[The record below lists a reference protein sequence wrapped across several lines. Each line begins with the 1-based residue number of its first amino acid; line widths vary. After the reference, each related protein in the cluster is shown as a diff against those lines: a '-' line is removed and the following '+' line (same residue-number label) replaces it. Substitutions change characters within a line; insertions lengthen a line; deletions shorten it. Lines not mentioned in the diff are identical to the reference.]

1 MRIVP
6 INSFEEYPMTWKPTL
21 NREDRPIYQALAK
34 QLESDIKEGRLVPGT
49 KLPPQRELADYLDVN
64 LSTISKSF
72 KLAELKGL
80 ISATIGSGTYV
91 SYDAISNAYLLSE
104 EKPKHLIELGA
115 MLPDRVSYGPLHD
128 LLQSMLQESDC
139 ARWFGYSR
147 PGDSIWQK
155 DAGVK
160 LLKYAGIETTRE
172 HILLANGGQ
181 NAITATLAG
190 LCQHGDRIGVDHHT
204 YPGLKTAAAM
214 LGIQLVPIRSETDE
228 MSPEA
233 LLYACKNENI
243 KGLYIIPDYQ
253 NPMTYTMSIET
264 RKAIAEIA
272 IKYNLF
278 IIEDGMYH
286 LTQDK
291 VLPAVATYAP
301 EHSIYIASLSK
312 SMAPGLRL
320 AYVAVPFKF
329 LDSTRKALYNL
340 NISVSP
346 LLAELTARAIVSS
359 QLENIVE
366 LHKEETKARN
376 QLVNHYLDKDNCIGG
391 ETGIFRWLHLPNH
404 YTGDQF
410 ERIAAAQGVQV
421 YSGRRFAVGN
431 VAPAN
436 AVRLGICAPETKEE
450 LEKALIIL
458 KKIIET

>member
-1 MRIVP
+1 MP
-6 INSFEEYPMTWKPTL
+6 INSFEDYPMTWKPTL
-21 NREDRPIYQALAK
+21 NRVDRPIYQALAK
-34 QLESDIKEGRLVPGT
+34 QLECDIKEGRLVPGT

-104 EKPKHLIELGA
+104 EKPKHLIEMGA
-115 MLPDRVSYGPLHD
+115 LLSDRVSYGPLHD
-128 LLQSMLQESDC
+128 LLQSMLQESDG

-160 LLKYAGIETTRE
+160 LLKYAGVETTRDQ
-172 HILLANGGQ
+172 ILLANGGQ

-233 LLYACKNENI
+233 LLYACKNDNI
-243 KGLYIIPDYQ
+243 KGLYILPDYQ
-253 NPMTYTMSIET
+253 NPMTYTMSVET

-278 IIEDGMYH
+278 IIENGMFH
-286 LTQDK
+286 SIQDK
-291 VLPAVATYAP
+291 VLPPVAAYAP
-301 EHSIYIASLSK
+301 GHTIYVASLSK

-320 AYVAVPFKF
+320 AYVAVPYNF
-329 LDSTRKALYNL
+329 LDTTRKALYNL

-346 LLAELTARAIVSS
+346 LFAELAARAIVSG
-359 QLENIVE
+359 QFDNIVG

-376 QLVNHYLDKDNCIGG
+376 QLVNHYLDKENCLGG
-391 ETGIFRWLHLPNH
+391 ETGLFRWLHLPNH
-404 YTGDQF
+404 YSGDQF
-410 ERIAAAQGVQV
+410 EQIAEAQGVQV
-421 YSGRRFAVGN
+421 YSGGRFAVGN

-436 AVRLGICAPETKEE
+436 AVRLAICAPETRAE
-450 LEKALIIL
+450 LEKALITL
-458 KKIIET
+458 KRLI

>member
-6 INSFEEYPMTWKPTL
+6 INSFEDYPMTWQPTL

-34 QLESDIKEGRLVPGT
+34 QLECDIKEGRLVPGT

-72 KLAELKGL
+72 KLSELKGL
-80 ISATIGSGTYV
+80 ISSTIGSGTYV
-91 SYDAISNAYLLSE
+91 SYDAISNAYLLAE
-104 EKPKHLIELGA
+104 EKPKHLIEMGA
-115 MLPDRVSYGPLHD
+115 ILPDRVSYGPLHD
-128 LLQSMLQESDC
+128 LLQSMLQEEDC
-139 ARWFGYSR
+139 TKWFGYSR

-155 DAGVK
+155 DAAVK
-160 LLKYAGIETTRE
+160 LMKFAGFETTRE
-172 HILLANGGQ
+172 HILFANGGQ
-181 NAITATLAG
+181 NAIAATLAS

-204 YPGLKTAAAM
+204 YPGLKTVAAM
-214 LGIQLVPIRSETDE
+214 LGIKLVPIRSEADE

-243 KGLYIIPDYQ
+243 KGLYMIPDYQ
-253 NPMTYTMSIET
+253 NPMTYTMSVEI
-264 RKAIAEIA
+264 RKAIAKIA

-278 IIEDGMYH
+278 IIEDGTYH
-286 LTQDK
+286 LIQEK
-291 VLPAVATYAP
+291 VLPALATYAP
-301 EHSIYIASLSK
+301 EHTIYIANLSK

-346 LLAELTARAIVSS
+346 LLAELTARIIVSN
-359 QLENIVE
+359 QFEHIVA

-376 QLVNHYLDKDNCIGG
+376 QLVDHYLKENCLG
-391 ETGIFRWLHLPNH
+391 EATGIFRWLHLPIH

-410 ERIAAAQGVQV
+410 EQLAAAQGVQV
-421 YSGRRFAVGN
+421 YSGGRFAVGN

-436 AVRLGICAPETKEE
+436 AVRLGICAPETREE

-458 KKIIET
+458 KKLIEIF

>member
-1 MRIVP
+1 MP
-6 INSFEEYPMTWKPTL
+6 INSFEDYPMTWKPTL
-21 NREDRPIYQALAK
+21 NRVDRPIYQALAK
-34 QLESDIKEGRLVPGT
+34 QLECDIKEGRLVPGT

-104 EKPKHLIELGA
+104 EKPKHLIEMGA
-115 MLPDRVSYGPLHD
+115 LLSDRVSYGPLHD
-128 LLQSMLQESDC
+128 LLQSMLQESDG

-147 PGDSIWQK
+147 PGDTIWQK

-160 LLKYAGIETTRE
+160 LLKYAGVETTRDQ
-172 HILLANGGQ
+172 ILLANGGQ

-233 LLYACKNENI
+233 LLYACKNDNI
-243 KGLYIIPDYQ
+243 KGLYILPDYQ
-253 NPMTYTMSIET
+253 NPMTYTMSVET

-278 IIEDGMYH
+278 IIENGMFH
-286 LTQDK
+286 SIQDK
-291 VLPAVATYAP
+291 VLPPVAAYAP
-301 EHSIYIASLSK
+301 GHTIYVASLSK

-320 AYVAVPFKF
+320 AYVAVPYNF
-329 LDSTRKALYNL
+329 LDTTRKALYNL

-346 LLAELTARAIVSS
+346 LFAELAARAIVSG
-359 QLENIVE
+359 QFDNIVG

-376 QLVNHYLDKDNCIGG
+376 QLVNHYLDKENCLGG
-391 ETGIFRWLHLPNH
+391 ETGLFRWLHLPNH
-404 YTGDQF
+404 YSGDQF
-410 ERIAAAQGVQV
+410 EQIAEAQGVQV
-421 YSGRRFAVGN
+421 YSGGRFAVGN

-436 AVRLGICAPETKEE
+436 AVRLAICAPETRAE
-450 LEKALIIL
+450 LEKALITL
-458 KKIIET
+458 KRLI